1 MDTNLPTSTNSSPS
15 NGQIWYNN
23 SSNTFKFYQNGSTL
37 SGSSI
42 ALSSFS
48 DCSFTEGSKIN
59 GYYLSWNN
67 ANSKW
72 QAVAPTA
79 SSLSALSDVSI
90 SEGSGIDG
98 QVLYWKNSDNKFE
111 TKAMS

>member
-1 MDTNLPTSTNSSPS
+1 MPTSTNSSPS

-23 SSNTFKFYQNGSTL
+23 SSNTFKFYQNGSTSTL